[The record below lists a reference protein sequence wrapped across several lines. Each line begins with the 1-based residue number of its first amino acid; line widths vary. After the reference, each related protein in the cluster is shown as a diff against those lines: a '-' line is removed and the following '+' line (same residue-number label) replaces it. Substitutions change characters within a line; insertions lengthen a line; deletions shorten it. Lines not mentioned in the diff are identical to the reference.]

1 MTDPVDLDKLSLVAV
16 FDLWTRRLDELSMIR
31 SQREN
36 AGKADNIASGAAPLA
51 LTYQTIKA
59 ELALIK
65 ASVEARLEELEKLSK
80 AIR

>member
-36 AGKADNIASGAAPLA
+36 AGKADNIASGADPLA